1 MISEALVA
9 KSSLDVAELPAK
21 NSTVPAVDD
30 NLTMSVR
37 PLLVPNWKSPE
48 VLNDLLPIRVNAVS
62 YTHLRA
68 HETR

>member
-1 MISEALVA
+1 MSEALVA

-37 PLLVPNWKSPE
+37 PLLVPNWKSPA
-48 VLNDLLPIRVNAVS
+48 VLNDLLPIRVNDSVS
-62 YTHLRA
+62 LLSYAPPRVI
-68 HETR
+68 